1 MDGLTE
7 RLLAMARGASHEQ
20 QDYLEVIERVLDQR
34 QVDFDA
40 LAAEALDHFLE
51 SGLDRDIGL
60 VGVATVRISAIVDAC
75 FRLIVDG
82 VSAPSWTRG
91 GCAQAKCSMYLSRPR
106 SV

>member
-51 SGLDRDIGL
+51 SGARP
-60 VGVATVRISAIVDAC
+60 RY
-75 FRLIVDG
+75 RLG
-82 VSAPSWTRG
+82 RG
-91 GCAQAKCSMYLSRPR
+91 GHCFLVAEPGQ
-106 SV
+106 

>member
-40 LAAEALDHFLE
+40 RPLKRWITSWSRGSTA
-51 SGLDRDIGL
+51 
-60 VGVATVRISAIVDAC
+60 ISAWSGWPLLSGC
-75 FRLIVDG
+75 RTRT
-82 VSAPSWTRG
+82 VSG
-91 GCAQAKCSMYLSRPR
+91 RP
-106 SV
+106 